1 MKLGRDYT
9 NCLVLDHLNNEDR
22 RAFEHGNLDLASV
35 NAIGLEK
42 AKLDVEM
49 QLKVTQELGMSHV
62 ELDSDPPNPYV
73 RLDQSRREEI
83 RKAAEDAGI
92 SLSLHL
98 PYSYVGGSICSPG
111 EEERRTAVEFHKRC
125 MKFASDV
132 GAIYVNIHP
141 GSAPFYHRLGKYNA
155 IIRSSIVNSIVE
167 LGEFA
172 KELGLLL
179 HLENNTAFD
188 GIYSELEDC
197 ISLVEEL
204 RSRGVD
210 IYFNFDI
217 GHWFTRADT
226 GSQIPDPPEDS
237 MKKIPKG
244 YMKEVHLN
252 DYVPGKKMFHP
263 PIHLEW
269 GLLKKENLKR
279 YSEMVKAAGVE
290 VVVLETAMKS
300 NEQIMDS
307 LDILKQ
313 ESEYVRNIFGA

>member
-1 MKLGRDYT
+1 MRLGRDYT
-9 NCLVLDHLNNEDR
+9 NCLVLDHLEENDR
-22 RAFEHGNLDLASV
+22 RAFEQGKLDLASV

-49 QLKVTQELGMSHV
+49 QLKVTRELGMDHV
-62 ELDSDPPNPYV
+62 ELDSDPPNPYI
-73 RLDQSRREEI
+73 RLDQGQRKKI
-83 RKAAEDAGI
+83 RKAAEDNGI
-92 SLSLHL
+92 TLSLHL

-132 GAIYVNIHP
+132 GALYVNIHP

-155 IIRSSIVNSIVE
+155 IIRSSIINSLVE
-167 LGEFA
+167 LEAFA
-172 KELGLLL
+172 KELDLLM

-204 RSRGVD
+204 RGRGANV
-210 IYFNFDI
+210 YFNFDI

-226 GSQIPDPPEDS
+226 GSQITDPPEDS
-237 MKKIPKG
+237 MKKIPSG

-263 PIHLEW
+263 PLHLEW
-269 GLLKKENLKR
+269 GLLKRENMKR
-279 YSEMVKAAGVE
+279 YVEIVKGAGVE

-300 NEQIMDS
+300 NEQM
-307 LDILKQ
+307 LDWRYLLKQ
-313 ESEYVRNIFGA
+313 ESDYIKDLFGV